1 MRTEVISEPRAVAW
15 LEFYPPS
22 GSAVKRYPLEGGPF
36 CLGRSETTD
45 LPVNST
51 RVSREHAL
59 IERRG
64 GGWRIRDLKSTN
76 GTFVNGE
83 RIEESPLADGDTV
96 KVADVE
102 FTFHALNEEPT
113 LSFTQVME
121 SDEPAAPK
129 HDALGDWVRTLRR
142 MRESLLRGGRTNRY
156 EPVYRL
162 ESRALFGYEA
172 VSASDSA
179 DEQSSRERQIFATEC
194 LLSERLRQLQRLTAV
209 EEVAAM
215 GGDVRLLLNVASAEV
230 GARPLID
237 ALEALHTRA
246 GRQRLI
252 VEIPVNAV
260 CDTPAFRD
268 FLAVLRERE
277 VGVLYDNF
285 AGRSTHASLQRELA
299 PDYVKLAGSLTRG
312 VEQSSDRQRQIQAI
326 VRACQDVDC
335 EVMVQGVAQAAA
347 EVCGNL
353 GCTFAQG
360 DLFQSTTNHD
370 PGHKPASNKV
380 TNNKAA
386 PRAAQHGAV

>member
-1 MRTEVISEPRAVAW
+1 
-15 LEFYPPS
+15 
-22 GSAVKRYPLEGGPF
+22 
-36 CLGRSETTD
+36 

-83 RIEESPLADGDTV
+83 RIEESPLEDGDTV

-102 FTFHALNEEPT
+102 FIFHALADEPT

-121 SDEPAAPK
+121 SDDSAPK
-129 HDALGDWVRTLRR
+129 HEALADWVRTLRR
-142 MRESLLRGGRTNRY
+142 MRESLLRGGPPNRF

-162 ESRALFGYEA
+162 ETRALFGYEA
-172 VSASDSA
+172 LSAAGSA

-209 EEVAAM
+209 EEIAAM
-215 GGDVRLLLNVASAEV
+215 GGDVRLLLNVAPAEV
-230 GARPLID
+230 GARPFIE
-237 ALEALHTRA
+237 ALEPLHARV
-246 GRQRLI
+246 GERRLI
-252 VEIPVNAV
+252 VEVPVNAV

-268 FLAVLRERE
+268 FLAMLRERE
-277 VGVLYDNF
+277 IGVLYDNF
-285 AGRSTHASLQRELA
+285 AGRSTHASLQRALA

-335 EVMVQGVAQAAA
+335 EVMVQGVAQPAA
-347 EVCGNL
+347 EVCANL
-353 GCTFAQG
+353 GCAFAQG

-370 PGHKPASNKV
+370 SAHKTGS
-380 TNNKAA
+380 KAKS
-386 PRAAQHGAV
+386 V